1 MLTFE
6 ETNFISQAIDSS
18 WGNSSTPQTASY
30 SVKMAL
36 VGDDKLKVNYLAIVN
51 FSSQNELT
59 RMKKAYEE
67 EADRVIDAV
76 LKNVKA
82 KYKDLSTKTLKLK
95 EESSSDDVEVINLG
109 VHNPKRTAYYRSV
122 AIYTIG

>member
-6 ETNFISQAIDSS
+6 ETNFIARAIDSS